1 MLLCFLSS
9 SDAGNNA
16 MKAFDAIDKIR
27 KEVEAVERPDVGH
40 PSISPKDKP
49 LLQSAVPVASSK
61 HEVSAEAT
69 SEHEVSAEEF
79 FSNESSQDM
88 IISNDKLKTEDET
101 EGWEFD
107 ELEELKKESN

>member
-1 MLLCFLSS
+1 
-9 SDAGNNA
+9 
-16 MKAFDAIDKIR
+16 MKAFDAIAKIR
-27 KEVEAVERPDVGH
+27 KEVEAVERPDVEH

-49 LLQSAVPVASSK
+49 LLQSAVPVAASK
-61 HEVSAEAT
+61 QETSAEAT

-88 IISNDKLKTEDET
+88 IISNDKAKTDENVHFEDET